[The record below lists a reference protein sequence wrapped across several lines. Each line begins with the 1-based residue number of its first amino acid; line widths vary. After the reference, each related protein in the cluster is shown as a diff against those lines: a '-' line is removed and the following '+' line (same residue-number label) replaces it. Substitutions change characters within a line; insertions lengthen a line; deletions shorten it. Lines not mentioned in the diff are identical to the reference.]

1 MSDVAV
7 WSVPS
12 CPKCACIIIVV
23 WQSEAFSTA
32 ISLPPSSP
40 LQPWIAVENEGLVIC
55 AHCNCMAGLREACC
69 SYATALLFLL
79 EANSQIVSCT
89 SRPCS
94 LSNILHAFATQDG
107 GWRPLLHCKKKKCG
121 ALFGGFSVST
131 ALFFN
136 HFLLCIQ
143 YATVLVCPPHFI
155 FYSVYIS
162 VYIIHSAV

>member
-1 MSDVAV
+1 MQLLCYFYWKQILKLLAV
-7 WSVPS
+7 PHDHALSPTF
-12 CPKCACIIIVV
+12 CMHLPLKM
-23 WQSEAFSTA
+23 EADDRYYT
-32 ISLPPSSP
+32 
-40 LQPWIAVENEGLVIC
+40 V
-55 AHCNCMAGLREACC
+55 
-69 SYATALLFLL
+69 
-79 EANSQIVSCT
+79 
-89 SRPCS
+89 
-94 LSNILHAFATQDG
+94 
-107 GWRPLLHCKKKKCG
+107 KKKCG